1 MKQKNDTDVKNNI
14 ENCDV
19 NLSISETNSVS
30 PFISRVKSD
39 ESIDIIHSHNVSKK
53 YKAKIMQEKEETHL
67 EINRTGMFL
76 NETNNCINQYVNVIS
91 IITLDK
97 NIMIQI

>member
-19 NLSISETNSVS
+19 NLSISETKSLS

-39 ESIDIIHSHNVSKK
+39 KSIDTIHSHNVSKK
-53 YKAKIMQEKEETHL
+53 YKAKLMQEKEETHL
-67 EINRTGMFL
+67 EINITGMSMGY
-76 NETNNCINQYVNVIS
+76 Q
-91 IITLDK
+91 
-97 NIMIQI
+97 